1 MKIFSKF
8 ICIFAFAAVALV
20 HADVVENNMAP
31 SAGKS
36 IFPREHRSSYFSV
49 NWGLSYLGSERK
61 SSDFGFSSSIG
72 STRLDGRYERLE
84 QYGQHDEQ
92 ESFSAWGF
100 PTLDIRFG
108 RAFGNMVAVHF
119 SFGGGLFSGEGK
131 RHKQDY
137 AVHRSVV
144 DNVIESEEK
153 EPNGIMD
160 ETIDSYGIYGSL
172 GFGFTVYPIRNPAS
186 LLNGLFVGL
195 AGGIQGS
202 LARDDVY
209 ATDYCTVGG
218 VFTRYELGKDWWV
231 SDTWSVGVGLSFS
244 KVVYTFVDEGE
255 NSKHHV
261 VSLFFRL
268 TRG

>member
-1 MKIFSKF
+1 MKMFSKF
-8 ICIFAFAAVALV
+8 ICVFAFAVVALA
-20 HADVVENNMAP
+20 HADVAEKNVAP
-31 SAGKS
+31 GAEKNHPS
-36 IFPREHRSSYFSV
+36 REHRSSYFSV
-49 NWGLSYLGSERK
+49 NWGLSYLSSERK

-100 PTLDIRFG
+100 PTIDIRFG
-108 RAFGNMVAVHF
+108 RAFGNLFAVHF
-119 SFGGGLFSGEGK
+119 SFGVGLFSGEGE

-153 EPNGIMD
+153 ELNGIMN
-160 ETIDSYGIYGSL
+160 ETIDSYGFYGSL

-202 LARDDVY
+202 MARDDVY

-231 SDTWSVGVGLSFS
+231 SDTWSVGVGLSFT
-244 KVVYTFVDEGE
+244 KVVYEFVDEGE
-255 NSKHHV
+255 KSKQHV